1 MLGFPRLRQGGRVAE
16 RRRLAQYRG
25 QSLGRSAG
33 SKFVPFLIRPL
44 RLIGGA
50 ALALTLLA
58 GARAAA
64 AEDGAR
70 AYIETPMLAEQVA
83 AGELPPVAERLPENP
98 RVMTL
103 DGENQSPGR
112 HGGTWRM
119 LIHRSKDV
127 KVFSV
132 YGYARLVSYSPDLEL
147 VPDILED
154 VIVEDERVFTLK
166 LRKGHKWSD
175 GHPFTTEDFR
185 YYWEDVANNEELSP
199 AGPPRALRV
208 DNEPP
213 VVEIIDETTLRYSWS
228 KPNPTFLPSL
238 AGAAPL
244 FIYRPAHY
252 LKQFHADYKP
262 KKKKVGALS
271 NRLMRNWAAEHNT
284 KDNQYKFDNPDLP
297 TLQPWINTTRPPA
310 TRFVGLRNPYF
321 HRVDTNGRQL
331 PYFDEVTMTVA
342 DSKLIPAKVGSGEVD
357 LQARNLNFSDYTFL
371 KEGEERHRYT
381 VRLWRT
387 ADGARLALFPNLN
400 IKDPGWRE
408 LFRDVRFRRALSLAI
423 NRHEINQ
430 VMYYGL
436 GIEGNNTVLPGSQL
450 FKEHYRDAW
459 ARFDLEAANSL
470 LDEIGLTQYDED
482 EEYRLM
488 VDGRPLE
495 IIIETAGEDT
505 EQSDVLELVRD
516 SWAEI
521 GIKVFTKPS
530 QREVFRNR
538 VYAGETQ
545 MSIWAGYE
553 NAMPTADMSPEE
565 FAPTRQTSL
574 QWPQWG
580 QHYETSGMAGAAPDL
595 PDAAR
600 LLALNE
606 EWMASAKGPER
617 KRIWQEMLDLHA
629 DNVFT
634 IGLISGVLQPVVV
647 ADNLHNV
654 PEVGIYNWN
663 PGAHL
668 GIYLP
673 DTFWFDEP
681 DN

>member
-1 MLGFPRLRQGGRVAE
+1 M
-16 RRRLAQYRG
+16 
-25 QSLGRSAG
+25 SLFFNPSKFSAG
-33 SKFVPFLIRPL
+33 I
-44 RLIGGA
+44 
-50 ALALTLLA
+50 ALLAILLA
-58 GARAAA
+58 GFFAFSWQAGAAGYV
-64 AEDGAR
+64 EPPILTER
-70 AYIETPMLAEQVA
+70 VQ
-83 AGELPPVAERLPENP
+83 AGELPPIAERLPEKP
-98 RVMTL
+98 RVIEM
-103 DGENQSPGR
+103 DGEDLVAGR
-112 HGGTWRM
+112 HGGRWRM

-127 KVFSV
+127 KMFSV
-132 YGYARLVSYSPDLEL
+132 YGYARLVAYTPDLEL
-147 VPDILED
+147 VPDILEE
-154 VIVEDERVFTLK
+154 ITVEDERVFTLK

-175 GHPFTTEDFR
+175 GEPFTTEDFR
-185 YYWEDVANNEELSP
+185 YYWEDVANHEELSP

-208 DNEPP
+208 NNEPP
-213 VVEIIDETTLRYSWS
+213 LVEILDETTLRYSWS
-228 KPNPTFLPSL
+228 QPNPTFLPAL

-321 HRVDTNGRQL
+321 HRVDPNGLQL
-331 PYFDEVTMTVA
+331 PYVDEVTMTVA
-342 DSKLIPAKVGSGEVD
+342 DSKLIPAMVGSGEVD
-357 LQARNLNFSDYTFL
+357 LQSRNLNFSDYTFL
-371 KEGEERHRYT
+371 KEGEERHSYT

-387 ADGARLALFPNLN
+387 AGGARLALYPNLN
-400 IKDPGWRE
+400 VKDEGWRA

-436 GIEGNNTVLPGSQL
+436 GIEGNNTVLPGSPL

-459 ARFDLEAANSL
+459 ARFDIDEANRL
-470 LDEIGLTQYDED
+470 MNEIGLTAFDED
-482 EEYRLM
+482 DDFRLM
-488 VDGRPLE
+488 PDGRRMEL
-495 IIIETAGEDT
+495 IVETAGEDT

-516 SWAEI
+516 SWAQI
-521 GIKVFTKPS
+521 GIKVYTKPS

-538 VYAGETQ
+538 IYAGESQ

-553 NAMPTADMSPEE
+553 NAMPTADMSPAE

-574 QWPQWG
+574 QWPKWG
-580 QHYETSGMAGAAPDL
+580 QHYETSGMAGAAPEL

-600 LLALNE
+600 LLELYE
-606 EWMASAKGPER
+606 KWFYSAKGPER
-617 KRIWQEMLDLHA
+617 TRIWHEILGLHA

-634 IGLISGVLQPVVV
+634 IGLISGVLQPIVVS
-647 ADNLHNV
+647 DNLRNV
-654 PEVGIYNWN
+654 PEIGIYNWN

-668 GIYLP
+668 GIYKP
-673 DTFWFDEP
+673 DTFWFDE
-681 DN
+681 

>member
-1 MLGFPRLRQGGRVAE
+1 M
-16 RRRLAQYRG
+16 
-25 QSLGRSAG
+25 SI
-33 SKFVPFLIRPL
+33 FLITFKISISIGL
-44 RLIGGA
+44 LIVFLSGYFSQIGPGGA
-50 ALALTLLA
+50 ADYV
-58 GARAAA
+58 
-64 AEDGAR
+64 EPP
-70 AYIETPMLAEQVA
+70 ILAERVR
-83 AGELPPVAERLPENP
+83 AGELPPVAERLPETP
-98 RVMTL
+98 RMVDL
-103 DGENQSPGR
+103 AGENLAAGR

-127 KVFSV
+127 QMFSV
-132 YGYARLVSYSPDLEL
+132 YGYARLVAYTPDLEL
-147 VPDILED
+147 VPDILEE

-175 GHPFTTEDFR
+175 GHPFTTKDFR

-199 AGPPRALRV
+199 VGPPRALRV
-208 DNEPP
+208 NDEPP
-213 VVEIIDETTLRYSWS
+213 RVEILDETTLRYSWS
-228 KPNPTFLPSL
+228 RPNPTFLPAL
-238 AGAAPL
+238 ASAAPL

-262 KKKKVGALS
+262 KKKKMGALS

-321 HRVDTNGRQL
+321 HRVDPNGLQL
-331 PYFDEVTMTVA
+331 PYIDKVTMTVA
-342 DSKLIPAKVGSGEVD
+342 NSKLIPAKVSSGEVD
-357 LQARNLNFSDYTFL
+357 LQSRNLNFSDYTFL
-371 KEGEERHRYT
+371 KEGEERHGYT

-387 ADGARLALFPNLN
+387 AGGARLALYPNLN
-400 IKDPGWRE
+400 VKDEAWQA
-408 LFRDVRFRRALSLAI
+408 LFRDVRFRRALSLAV

-436 GIEGNNTVLPGSQL
+436 GIEGNNTVLPGSPM

-459 ARFDLEAANSL
+459 ARFDIDMANRL
-470 LDEIGLTQYDED
+470 LDEMGLTDYDD
-482 EEYRLM
+482 GDDFRLM
-488 VDGRPLE
+488 PDGRRLE

-516 SWAEI
+516 SWAQI
-521 GIKVFTKPS
+521 GVKVYTKPS

-538 VYAGETQ
+538 IYAGESQ
-545 MSIWAGYE
+545 MSIWPGYE
-553 NAMPTADMSPEE
+553 NAMPTPDMSPEE

-580 QHYETSGMAGAAPDL
+580 QHYETSGMAGTAPEL
-595 PDAAR
+595 PDAVR
-600 LLALNE
+600 LLELYE
-606 EWMASAKGPER
+606 QWFDSPSGPER
-617 KRIWQEMLDLHA
+617 GRIWQDILDLHA

-634 IGLISGVLQPVVV
+634 IGLISGVLQPIVV
-647 ADNLHNV
+647 ADKLRNV
-654 PEVGIYNWN
+654 PEVGVYNWN

-673 DTFWFDEP
+673 DTFWFDE
-681 DN
+681 